1 MELFTVETCGADKSL
16 NALRADRSGATEA
29 FREDGAD
36 TGRCAET
43 AHREADRQE
52 TELRGRTS
60 LHQPHRGF
68 VEKFEQ
74 LLSP

>member
-43 AHREADRQE
+43 AHREADRQRQSCVGGRAFISH
-52 TELRGRTS
+52 TEALWKS
-60 LHQPHRGF
+60 L
-68 VEKFEQ
+68 
-74 LLSP
+74 SSC